1 MCGFAGKLDLN
12 SLERTSYLDKKFDK
26 AYKRLKSRGP
36 DDKGIWVDNN
46 IYLLHTR
53 LKILDLSKDSSQPMH
68 KDNYVICFN
77 GEIYNF
83 KKLKLEL
90 ICLLYTS
97 PSPRDTER
105 SRMPSSA

>member
-53 LKILDLSKDSSQPMH
+53 LKILDLSSEASQPMH

-77 GEIYNF
+77 GEIFGDLLTNKSF
-83 KKLKLEL
+83 CSKFSDFDSNSRC
-90 ICLLYTS
+90 CLLKC
-97 PSPRDTER
+97 
-105 SRMPSSA
+105 A